1 MTVDQIRYFLEIAKC
16 RSLLDA
22 SKKPAYYTAD
32 FKQADVK
39 Y

>member
-22 SKKPAYYTAD
+22 SKTAYYTAD